1 MVSIFENITKLPN
14 LKLEFKLEKNMKEE
28 NTTLIAKDYF
38 PWAIMILMSSVTFV
52 GILSELMPSGVLP
65 QMMQDLNLN
74 EVQGGNL
81 VGYYALASA
90 IFSIPLISVTM
101 HYNRK
106 LLLLLL
112 LGGFAISNLI
122 VAFVSNYAVVVSMR
136 VVGGICAGIMW
147 PMIAAYGMRLVS
159 PKQTGK
165 AVAVIMAGTTL
176 GISLGMPLMTWIGD
190 NYGWR
195 TEFIAIAAIIV
206 VIGILSMIMLPSLK
220 GEKLTSEVSPFA
232 MLKIKAV
239 QMVILFTVL
248 GVVAH
253 YGVYV
258 YIASLVGTL
267 EIAGGIEMALIMF
280 GLGSLFSVVM
290 AIKYTDNHL
299 QLLTILMF
307 ALLVVAMAIFYIFG
321 GTFGISHFG
330 FFLWGI
336 SFGPLVA
343 LFQAAVGR
351 QVDKAKDIA
360 TSIQSCMFNFSIM
373 IASSLG
379 GILLSKYLATSLPLL
394 AIALAV
400 PGLILAIAAKK
411 TLAKAK

>member
-1 MVSIFENITKLPN
+1 MN
-14 LKLEFKLEKNMKEE
+14 KNKS
-28 NTTLIAKDYF
+28 TIIAEDYF
-38 PWAIMILMSSVTFV
+38 PWIIMILMSSVTFV

-65 QMMQDLNLN
+65 QMMQELNLN

-106 LLLLLL
+106 LLLLIL
-112 LGGFAISNLI
+112 LGGFAISNFI
-122 VAFVSNYAVVVSMR
+122 VALVSNYAVVVSMR
-136 VVGGICAGIMW
+136 VFGGICAGIMW

-159 PKQTGK
+159 SKQAGK

-195 TEFIAIAAIIV
+195 IEFIAIGVIIV
-206 VIGILSMIMLPSLK
+206 LIGVLSMIILPSLK
-220 GEKLTSEVSPFA
+220 GEKLTREVSPFA

-239 QMVILFTVL
+239 QMVVLFTVL

-267 EIAGGIEMALIMF
+267 QIAGGIEMALIMF
-280 GLGSLFSVVM
+280 GLGSMLSVVI
-290 AIKYTDNHL
+290 AIKYTDDHL
-299 QLLTILMF
+299 QLLTISMF
-307 ALLVVAMAIFYIFG
+307 ALLVLAMIIFLVFG
-321 GTFGISHFG
+321 GAIGISHFG
-330 FFLWGI
+330 FFLWGV

-379 GILLSKYLATSLPLL
+379 GILLTKYLAMSLPVLS
-394 AIALAV
+394 IALAV
-400 PGLILAIAAKK
+400 PGLILAFGAKK
-411 TLAKAK
+411 TLGKAKL

>member
-1 MVSIFENITKLPN
+1 MSKLN
-14 LKLEFKLEKNMKEE
+14 TATISKN
-28 NTTLIAKDYF
+28 YF

-65 QMMQDLNLN
+65 QMMRDLNLN
-74 EVQGGNL
+74 EIQGGNL

-90 IFSIPLISVTM
+90 IFSIPLISATM

-112 LGGFAISNLI
+112 LAGFAISNVI
-122 VAFVSNYAVVVSMR
+122 VAFVSSYAVVISMR
-136 VVGGICAGIMW
+136 VIGGICAGIMW

-159 PKQTGK
+159 PDQYGK

-195 TEFIAIAAIIV
+195 NEFIVIGV
-206 VIGILSMIMLPSLK
+206 VIVAIGVLSMLMLPSLK
-220 GEKLTSEVSPFA
+220 GEKLTRESSPFA
-232 MLKIKAV
+232 MLKNKAV
-239 QMVILFTVL
+239 LMVLLFTLV
-248 GVVAH
+248 GVSAH

-258 YIASLVGTL
+258 YIASLV
-267 EIAGGIEMALIMF
+267 ESMQIAGGIEMALVMF
-280 GLGSLFSVVM
+280 GIGSLLSVGIAV
-290 AIKYTDNHL
+290 KYTDTHL
-299 QLLTILMF
+299 QLLTIFMF
-307 ALLVVAMAIFYIFG
+307 ALLILAMAIFLVFG
-321 GTFGISHFG
+321 GAMGIAHFG

-343 LFQAAVGR
+343 LFQTAVGR

-360 TSIQSCMFNFSIM
+360 TSIQSCTFNLSIM
-373 IASSLG
+373 IAASIC
-379 GILLSKYLATSLPLL
+379 GILLSRYMAMSLPVFS
-394 AIALAV
+394 IAMAV
-400 PGLILAIAAKK
+400 PGLILAFIAKK
-411 TLAKAK
+411 TLGRV

>member
-1 MVSIFENITKLPN
+1 MSKLN
-14 LKLEFKLEKNMKEE
+14 TATISKN
-28 NTTLIAKDYF
+28 YF

-65 QMMQDLNLN
+65 QMMRDLNLN
-74 EVQGGNL
+74 EIQGGNL

-90 IFSIPLISVTM
+90 IFSIPLISATM

-112 LGGFAISNLI
+112 LAGFAISNVI
-122 VAFVSNYAVVVSMR
+122 VAFVSSYAVVISMR
-136 VVGGICAGIMW
+136 VIGGICAGIMW

-159 PKQTGK
+159 PDQYGK

-195 TEFIAIAAIIV
+195 NEFIVIGV
-206 VIGILSMIMLPSLK
+206 VIVAIGVLSMLMLPSLK
-220 GEKLTSEVSPFA
+220 GEKLTRESSPFA
-232 MLKIKAV
+232 MLKNKAV
-239 QMVILFTVL
+239 LMVLLFTLV
-248 GVVAH
+248 GVSAH

-258 YIASLVGTL
+258 YIASLV
-267 EIAGGIEMALIMF
+267 ESMQIAGGIEMALVMF
-280 GLGSLFSVVM
+280 GIGSLLSVGIAV
-290 AIKYTDNHL
+290 KYTDTHL

-307 ALLVVAMAIFYIFG
+307 ALLILAMAIFLVFG
-321 GTFGISHFG
+321 GAMGIAHFG

-343 LFQAAVGR
+343 LFQTAVGR

-360 TSIQSCMFNFSIM
+360 TSIQSCTFNLSIM
-373 IASSLG
+373 IAASIC
-379 GILLSKYLATSLPLL
+379 GILLSRYMAMSLPVFS
-394 AIALAV
+394 IAMAV
-400 PGLILAIAAKK
+400 PGLILAFIAKK
-411 TLAKAK
+411 TLGRV

>member
-1 MVSIFENITKLPN
+1 MNKKKSTAID
-14 LKLEFKLEKNMKEE
+14 KN
-28 NTTLIAKDYF
+28 YF

-65 QMMQDLNLN
+65 QMMNELNLN

-90 IFSIPLISVTM
+90 IFSIPLISATM

-112 LGGFAISNLI
+112 LGGFAISNFV
-122 VAFVSNYAVVVSMR
+122 VALVSDYAIVVSMR
-136 VVGGICAGIMW
+136 VFGGICAGIMW

-159 PKQTGK
+159 PKQSGK

-195 TEFIAIAAIIV
+195 TEFIAIAIIILAIGV
-206 VIGILSMIMLPSLK
+206 LSVFMLPSLK
-220 GEKLTSEVSPFA
+220 GEKLTREVSPFA

-239 QMVILFTVL
+239 QMVVLFTVL

-258 YIASLVGTL
+258 YIASLITTL

-280 GLGSLFSVVM
+280 GLGSLLSVVI
-290 AIKYTDNHL
+290 AIKHTDNHL

-307 ALLVVAMAIFYIFG
+307 ALLILAMTIFIVFR
-321 GTFGISHFG
+321 GTIGIAHFG

-351 QVDKAKDIA
+351 QVEKAKDIA
-360 TSIQSCMFNFSIM
+360 TSIQSCIFNFSIM
-373 IASSLG
+373 IATSIG
-379 GILLSKYLATSLPLL
+379 GILLSKYLAMSLPVLS
-394 AIALAV
+394 IALAV
-400 PGLILAIAAKK
+400 PGLILAITAKK
-411 TLAKAK
+411 TLAKAKA

>member
-1 MVSIFENITKLPN
+1 
-14 LKLEFKLEKNMKEE
+14 MKEKDA
-28 NTTLIAKDYF
+28 TLIAKDYF

-65 QMMQDLNLN
+65 QMMHDLNLN

-112 LGGFAISNLI
+112 LGGFAISNFI

-190 NYGWR
+190 NYGWG
-195 TEFIAIAAIIV
+195 TAFIAIAADSCRFTNSKII
-206 VIGILSMIMLPSLK
+206 
-220 GEKLTSEVSPFA
+220 
-232 MLKIKAV
+232 
-239 QMVILFTVL
+239 
-248 GVVAH
+248 
-253 YGVYV
+253 
-258 YIASLVGTL
+258 
-267 EIAGGIEMALIMF
+267 
-280 GLGSLFSVVM
+280 
-290 AIKYTDNHL
+290 
-299 QLLTILMF
+299 
-307 ALLVVAMAIFYIFG
+307 
-321 GTFGISHFG
+321 
-330 FFLWGI
+330 
-336 SFGPLVA
+336 
-343 LFQAAVGR
+343 
-351 QVDKAKDIA
+351 
-360 TSIQSCMFNFSIM
+360 C
-373 IASSLG
+373 
-379 GILLSKYLATSLPLL
+379 
-394 AIALAV
+394 
-400 PGLILAIAAKK
+400 
-411 TLAKAK
+411 

>member
-1 MVSIFENITKLPN
+1 MHKQNA
-14 LKLEFKLEKNMKEE
+14 
-28 NTTLIAKDYF
+28 TTIAKNYF

-65 QMMQDLNLN
+65 QMMRELNLN
-74 EVQGGNL
+74 EIQGGNL

-101 HYNRK
+101 HFNRK

-112 LGGFAISNLI
+112 LGGFAVSNVI
-122 VAFVSNYAVVVSMR
+122 VAFVNNYAVVISMR
-136 VVGGICAGIMW
+136 VIGGICAGIMW

-159 PKQTGK
+159 PDQYGK

-195 TEFIAIAAIIV
+195 IEFIVIGVVIV
-206 VIGILSMIMLPSLK
+206 VIGALSIIMLPSLQ
-220 GEKLTSEVSPFA
+220 GERLSRESSPFT
-232 MLKIKAV
+232 MLKNKAV
-239 QMVILFTVL
+239 LIVLLFTLL
-248 GVVAH
+248 GVSAH

-258 YIASLVGTL
+258 YIASLVETMQ
-267 EIAGGIEMALIMF
+267 IAGGIEMALVMF
-280 GLGSLFSVVM
+280 GIGSLLSVGI

-307 ALLVVAMAIFYIFG
+307 ALLILAMTIFLVFG
-321 GTFGISHFG
+321 GAIGIAHFG
-330 FFLWGI
+330 FFLWGV

-343 LFQAAVGR
+343 LFQTAVGR
-351 QVDKAKDIA
+351 QVERAKDIA
-360 TSIQSCMFNFSIM
+360 TSIQSCTFNLSIM
-373 IASSLG
+373 IAASIC
-379 GILLSKYLATSLPLL
+379 GILLSKYLAMSLPVFS
-394 AIALAV
+394 IALAV
-400 PGLILAIAAKK
+400 PGLLLAFVAKK
-411 TLAKAK
+411 TLRKA

>member
-1 MVSIFENITKLPN
+1 MSKLN
-14 LKLEFKLEKNMKEE
+14 TATISKN
-28 NTTLIAKDYF
+28 YF

-65 QMMQDLNLN
+65 QMMRDLNLN
-74 EVQGGNL
+74 EIQGGNL

-90 IFSIPLISVTM
+90 IFSIPLISATM

-112 LGGFAISNLI
+112 LAGFAISNVI
-122 VAFVSNYAVVVSMR
+122 VAFVSSYAVVISMR
-136 VVGGICAGIMW
+136 VIGGICAGIMW

-159 PKQTGK
+159 PDQYGK

-195 TEFIAIAAIIV
+195 NEFIVIGV
-206 VIGILSMIMLPSLK
+206 VIVAIGVLSMLMLPSLK
-220 GEKLTSEVSPFA
+220 GEKLTRESAPFA
-232 MLKIKAV
+232 MLKNKAV
-239 QMVILFTVL
+239 LMVLLFTLV
-248 GVVAH
+248 GVSAH

-258 YIASLVGTL
+258 YIASLV
-267 EIAGGIEMALIMF
+267 ESMQIAGGIEMALVMF
-280 GLGSLFSVVM
+280 GIGSLLSVGIAV
-290 AIKYTDNHL
+290 KYTDTHL

-307 ALLVVAMAIFYIFG
+307 ALLILAMAIFLVFG
-321 GTFGISHFG
+321 GAMGIAHFG

-343 LFQAAVGR
+343 LFQTAVGR

-360 TSIQSCMFNFSIM
+360 TSIQSCTFNLSIM
-373 IASSLG
+373 IAASIC
-379 GILLSKYLATSLPLL
+379 GILLSRYMAMSLPVFS
-394 AIALAV
+394 IAMAV
-400 PGLILAIAAKK
+400 PGLILAFIAKK
-411 TLAKAK
+411 TLGRV